1 MHHTEALGKDLYET
15 LDIKAKVL
23 KKQEK
28 AKCKTY
34 CLIADETNSV
44 KLVLWETKLTKFMQG
59 KHTISNIKSWVF

>member
-44 KLVLWETKLTKFMQG
+44 KLVLWESIIDKVHAG
-59 KHTISNIKSWVF
+59 KTYHFNF